1 MLVASHLQELLQN
14 GPAYNLSTIAHSYL
28 CAGKESVRHKM
39 PSLLSSVWS
48 VSKAAFTYAHLAHLY
63 AGSSAYGGS
72 PPVCSNPA
80 LSCHSTASVQDTCCF
95 NSPGGELLQT
105 QFWDTNPPTG
115 PVNSWTVHG
124 LWSAPSTL
132 VHSPRLTFV
141 GLITAMAPMMR
152 TATPAAHIPTS
163 RQSSLPQARQI
174 YSII

>member
-1 MLVASHLQELLQN
+1 MLVASHLQELLQH
-14 GPAYNLSTIAHSYL
+14 GPAYNLSTIAYSYL
-28 CAGKESVRHKM
+28 CAGKGSLRHKM

-48 VSKAAFTYAHLAHLY
+48 VSKAAFIYAHLAHLY

-80 LSCHSTASVQDTCCF
+80 LSCHNTAPVQDTCCF

-124 LWSAPSTL
+124 LWSAPCTL
-132 VHSPRLTFV
+132 SC
-141 GLITAMAPMMR
+141 ISKAD
-152 TATPAAHIPTS
+152 I
-163 RQSSLPQARQI
+163 
-174 YSII
+174 